1 MTMFGL
7 ARDQAL
13 AAALC
18 AGLFAAAA
26 AIPPAHARPEAGV
39 RVECSD
45 PGDPAGLYDS
55 RAAVLWTPSSAG
67 REVLVASAH
76 AFRASDGTLRDCR
89 VRAPGGPRRVSSL
102 ILSPAEGPLGEDW
115 AVLTLDGRLPAEV
128 RRWRLPEETG
138 GALALMERDGRL
150 TLYTGVEAARDC
162 LLLGVSDRLEG
173 GHAAPRGSVI
183 HDCPER
189 GGASGAPLSAGA
201 GEEARLVAVYVGRM
215 SGDGSGELGVAQPV
229 AGEFA
234 RAIALAM
241 ADN

>member
-1 MTMFGL
+1 MTMFGI

-26 AIPPAHARPEAGV
+26 AVPSARADAGGGV

-55 RAAVLWTPSSAG
+55 RAAVLWTPSSGG
-67 REVLVASAH
+67 REILVASAH

-89 VRAPGGPRRVSSL
+89 VRAPGGPRRLSSL
-102 ILSPAEGPLGEDW
+102 VLSPADGPLGEDW
-115 AVLTLDGRLPAEV
+115 AVLTLDGRLPADI
-128 RRWRLPEETG
+128 RRWRLPEDEG
-138 GALALMERDGRL
+138 GALSLMERDGRL
-150 TLYTGVEAARDC
+150 TLYAGAEAARDC
-162 LLLGVSDRLEG
+162 LLLGVSGRMAG
-173 GHAAPRGSVI
+173 GASAPRGSVI

-189 GGASGAPLSAGA
+189 GGVSGAPLSAGA

-215 SGDGSGELGVAQPV
+215 SGDGAGELGVAQPV
-229 AGEFA
+229 TGAFA

-241 ADN
+241 AGD